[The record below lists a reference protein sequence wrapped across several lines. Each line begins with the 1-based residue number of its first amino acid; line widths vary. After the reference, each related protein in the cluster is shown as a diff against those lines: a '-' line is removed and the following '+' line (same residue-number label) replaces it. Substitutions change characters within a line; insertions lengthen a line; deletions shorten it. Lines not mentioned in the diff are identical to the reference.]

1 MGFRIGRLFRRVF
14 RGVTGLVGGFV
25 KKALGSVLGPFKG
38 VLDKLGKIPFLGK
51 ILGKV
56 LPILSKLGPLAFLA
70 GGPVGLALG
79 LLSKASTIMSV
90 ANMVS
95 GFVKSGGGLQ
105 NMLPQGLSNIAEGA
119 AWKHAQ
125 LLRF

>member
-1 MGFRIGRLFRRVF
+1 MGFGITRFVRRVF
-14 RGVTGLVGGFV
+14 RSVTGAFGGLISKTFG
-25 KKALGSVLGPFKG
+25 AVLKPFQK
-38 VLDKLGKIPFLGK
+38 VLEKLGQVPFLGK

-79 LLSKASTIMSV
+79 LLSKASTIMAV

-119 AWKHAQ
+119 AWKQAQ